1 MKFPLDT
8 FFTKLLDIPDT
19 DNRTAF
25 TGEEVEV
32 KHSYESTSYK
42 SKSRIACNVMTKAK
56 HRLKDG
62 GKNHDQNQ
70 YDEKQHYHSS
80 FHNHKYSAFPFKF
93 QELRNI
99 FKK

>member
-1 MKFPLDT
+1 
-8 FFTKLLDIPDT
+8 
-19 DNRTAF
+19 
-25 TGEEVEV
+25 
-32 KHSYESTSYK
+32 
-42 SKSRIACNVMTKAK
+42 MTKAK